1 MDSQLLQI
9 LNRIDNLKQQ
19 GRIHPSIQPIF
30 NDLLKY
36 IQNQTELSDA
46 QHQVLLDSTN
56 KTIADMKAFCATIT
70 ANNDKIIQEQVSNL
84 TSNISSKY
92 IEQNTKAKAILEQE
106 INTIS
111 NTSPY
116 TYAQDHLRIK
126 DVFRTLLNYLA

>member
-56 KTIADMKAFCATIT
+56 KTVADMKAFCATVT
-70 ANNDKIIQEQVSNL
+70 ANNDALIQEKITTQVSTLSSSYIQKNL
-84 TSNISSKY
+84 L
-92 IEQNTKAKAILEQE
+92 AKILLQQE

-111 NTSPY
+111 TTSPY

-126 DVFRTLLNYLA
+126 DVFRTLLNYLD

>member
-56 KTIADMKAFCATIT
+56 KTVADMKAFCATVT
-70 ANNDKIIQEQVSNL
+70 ANNDAVIQEKITTQVSTLSSSYIQKNL
-84 TSNISSKY
+84 L
-92 IEQNTKAKAILEQE
+92 AKILLQQE

-111 NTSPY
+111 TTSPY

-126 DVFRTLLNYLA
+126 DVFRTLLNYLE

>member
-30 NDLLKY
+30 TDLLKY

-46 QHQVLLDSTN
+46 QHQAIVDSTN
-56 KTIADMKAFCATIT
+56 KTIADMKAFCATIS
-70 ANNDKIIQEQVSNL
+70 ANNDKIIQDQVSNL

-92 IEQNTKAKAILEQE
+92 VEQNTKAKSLLQQE
-106 INTIS
+106 ITTIS
-111 NTSPY
+111 TTSPY

-126 DVFRTLLNYLA
+126 DVFRTLLQL